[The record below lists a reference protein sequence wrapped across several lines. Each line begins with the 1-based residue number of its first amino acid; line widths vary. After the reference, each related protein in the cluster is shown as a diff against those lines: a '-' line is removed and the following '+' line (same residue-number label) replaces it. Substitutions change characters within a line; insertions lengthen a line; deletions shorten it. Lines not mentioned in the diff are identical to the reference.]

1 LDNKARAALL
11 AQIWVDP
18 EGFPA
23 IYFAFPKSQL
33 SEKYSS
39 SSGEQETSLLN
50 GLRPA
55 IYSGLRKSELD
66 REITLTT
73 NPQGSKSAHRT
84 LELTDFQ
91 LDLYGEVEENVDK
104 ANRRITFKRTGAS
117 GRAVVSNGKIEGW
130 SLQFDDVS
138 GHVKDVSGGE
148 QNFDRNGL
156 TGCLTIIDAQLRDLN
171 FSVNNATCED
181 AINFVRVNGNVKSGS
196 IKVTAFD
203 AVDAD
208 FSQLKFDQ
216 LSVEKAGNDCLD
228 LSYGDYQASNLQLIE
243 CGDKAISVG
252 ETSKA
257 SIKNLYAR
265 DVEIGLAAKDYG
277 TILVDVA
284 KIENSRKCYDLYN
297 KKQEF
302 SGGLLQINANSLDC
316 GGAVGNVGLT
326 SLVRGNIGY

>member
-1 LDNKARAALL
+1 MPLVKMRSIL
-11 AQIWVDP
+11 
-18 EGFPA
+18 
-23 IYFAFPKSQL
+23 
-33 SEKYSS
+33 
-39 SSGEQETSLLN
+39 
-50 GLRPA
+50 
-55 IYSGLRKSELD
+55 SGLR
-66 REITLTT
+66 
-73 NPQGSKSAHRT
+73 
-84 LELTDFQ
+84 
-91 LDLYGEVEENVDK
+91 
-104 ANRRITFKRTGAS
+104 
-117 GRAVVSNGKIEGW
+117 
-130 SLQFDDVS
+130 
-138 GHVKDVSGGE
+138 
-148 QNFDRNGL
+148 
-156 TGCLTIIDAQLRDLN
+156 
-171 FSVNNATCED
+171 
-181 AINFVRVNGNVKSGS
+181 GNVKSGS

-228 LSYGDYQASNLQLIE
+228 LSYGDYQAANLQLIE

-284 KIENSRKCYDLYN
+284 IIENSRKCYDLYN